1 MLMLLSQNRRFFLSL
16 IGLLVLL
23 VILLLRWNLPQPLT
37 GELLLSMSFSDLNR
51 GGLYTFDLTRREY
64 LRITIPDP
72 IPALAVSYNP
82 ILSPDQE
89 HLAFQTFGNDQSRI
103 HVVRSL
109 TDGTLL
115 ASTSGPRDFKPT
127 WSPDGQWMVFGRSIN
142 FFSALF
148 RLDPATGEERQLTDF
163 TNDIEPNWSP
173 DGEWIAFTTSRD
185 GFQEL
190 YRMKPDGSQ
199 QERLTENININD
211 LYAHY
216 SPDGQ
221 HIAYMTNYSVGDNSG
236 EIWVMNADGSG
247 QRQLTD
253 NDQGDGA
260 PVWLPDSRHLTYV
273 TAGDRTDSDLW
284 LIDIVTGTHRQ
295 LTSIPGHEYAPIWSP
310 DGEWVVFTHTPN
322 GGANNLYAMRADGS
336 ALQLL
341 VGGSELGV
349 HSVEAD
355 GWRFNF

>member
-1 MLMLLSQNRRFFLSL
+1 MLMLLSQNRRLFLSL

-23 VILLLRWNLPQPLT
+23 VILVLRWNLPQPLT

-64 LRITIPDP
+64 QRITIPDP
-72 IPALAVSYNP
+72 IPAFAVSYNP

-127 WSPDGQWMVFGRSIN
+127 WSPDGKWMVFGRSIN

-211 LYAHY
+211 LNARY
-216 SPDGQ
+216 SPDGRF
-221 HIAYMTNYSVGDNSG
+221 IAYMTNYSVGDGTG
-236 EIWVMNADGSG
+236 EIWVMNADGSV
-247 QRQLTD
+247 QRRLTD
-253 NDQGDGA
+253 NQQDDG
-260 PVWLPDSRHLTYV
+260 P
-273 TAGDRTDSDLW
+273 
-284 LIDIVTGTHRQ
+284 
-295 LTSIPGHEYAPIWSP
+295 PIWSP
-310 DGEWVVFTHTPN
+310 DSRYLIYTATTADRSGSDLWLMDVATGAARPVTTMSGYEFAPMWSPDGAWLIFTHTPD
-322 GGANNLYAMRADGS
+322 GGANSLYAVRADGS
-336 ALQLL
+336 ALQRL
-341 VGGSELGV
+341 VGGDDI
-349 HSVEAD
+349 HSVQAS
-355 GWRFNF
+355 GWRVKP